1 MDALLLANTVAVVPL
16 LSFPRYVLGNFPVFI
31 ALAAT
36 LQERPRARQAVLIG
50 FAAVSAVAAVA
61 FARKTWIA

>member
-1 MDALLLANTVAVVPL
+1 VPL

-31 ALAAT
+31 ALAST
-36 LQERPRARQAVLIG
+36 LEDRPRARQAVLIT